1 MVYLRNELRTALRYV
16 PLRNELRNGK
26 LRNDVS
32 TQESLRKPQV
42 ALRWSRY
49 VAPVLRYDGR
59 YALRWSLRSP
69 SLALR
74 WSLRSP
80 SLALRWVLCKPQG
93 RD

>member
-1 MVYLRNELRTALRYV
+1 MVYLRNELRSALRYV

-59 YALRWSLRSP
+59 YVAPVLRYDGCYVAPGCVNCCDARIQTSK
-69 SLALR
+69 
-74 WSLRSP
+74 
-80 SLALRWVLCKPQG
+80 C
-93 RD
+93 